1 MASTVTVSVF
11 FTSWPEDVREL
22 AERLRLPV
30 LLIVM
35 PVASVRVPTDDS
47 ALELDIGIRAAEEM
61 KANKNAKIPSVKYL

>member
-47 ALELDIGIRAAEEM
+47 ALVLDIGIKAAEEM
-61 KANKNAKIPSVKYL
+61 KARRKVKMPKVKYL